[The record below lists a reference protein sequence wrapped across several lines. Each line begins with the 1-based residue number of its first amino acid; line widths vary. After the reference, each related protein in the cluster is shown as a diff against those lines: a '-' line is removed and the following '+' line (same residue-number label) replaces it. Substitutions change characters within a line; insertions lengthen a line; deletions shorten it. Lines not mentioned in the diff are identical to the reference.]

1 MNSFLNDFVKMR
13 KSLKPD
19 VSGVSKV
26 HKAPID
32 TTVSMATIIESKP
45 PQKAVIEFF
54 RRRIADI
61 ELNETKPRGKG

>member
-26 HKAPID
+26 HKID